1 MAAKARQPF
10 GALMSPKT
18 GGTEFRKP
26 FDTEATMRGG
36 ETDAH
41 GRYWTD
47 VEQWRK
53 PLRTAILGR
62 LDKAERGEKAGPVYL
77 PKLANKTQR

>member
-1 MAAKARQPF
+1 MADKASVPF
-10 GALMSPKT
+10 AELMLPKT

-47 VEQWRK
+47 IEQGRIASANCN
-53 PLRTAILGR
+53 LRAIR
-62 LDKAERGEKAGPVYL
+62 PALDMRELSQNSQKI
-77 PKLANKTQR
+77 TT

>member
-1 MAAKARQPF
+1 
-10 GALMSPKT
+10 
-18 GGTEFRKP
+18 
-26 FDTEATMRGG
+26 MRGG